1 MSALF
6 TKIALYVATD
16 EKSRNF
22 VIGLLAGL
30 LMLVYL
36 MVSLLGMVFAG
47 AAVLLD
53 DTYYYPVPGHTYISS
68 GFDPDRKHPIT
79 GKIEPHLALDFPA
92 PEGTPI
98 VASRSGVV
106 VLHGSSKEP
115 GNFITLQHDDGTY
128 TFYCH
133 CSEVLVITRA
143 EVAAGDVIA
152 LVGQT
157 GSATGPHLH
166 FEVRTP
172 EGNIDPTE
180 LLQVFE

>member
-1 MSALF
+1 MSALV

-22 VIGLLAGL
+22 VIGLVAGL

-36 MVSLLGMVFAG
+36 MTSVLDVVFAS
-47 AAVLLD
+47 AAVVLD
-53 DTYYYPVPGHTYISS
+53 DTYYYPVPGHTSISS

-79 GKIEPHLALDFPA
+79 GKKEPHLALDFPA

-98 VASRSGVV
+98 VASRSGT
-106 VLHGSSKEP
+106 VLRVGSGKEP
-115 GNFITLQHDDGTY
+115 GNYILLLHDDGAS

-133 CSEVLVITRA
+133 CSAVLVA
-143 EVAAGDVIA
+143 PQSDVAAGDVIA
-152 LVGQT
+152 LIGQT

-172 EGNIDPTE
+172 EGNIDPTG

>member
-22 VIGLLAGL
+22 IIGAVVGIFILFFFFIAILGSVLA
-30 LMLVYL
+30 
-36 MVSLLGMVFAG
+36 S
-47 AAVLLD
+47 AAVVLD
-53 DTYYYPVPGHTYISS
+53 DTYYYPVPGYTYISS

-98 VASRSGVV
+98 IASRSGVV
-106 VLHGSSKEP
+106 ALVGSSKEP

-133 CSEVLVITRA
+133 CSKILAITRSEVL
-143 EVAAGDVIA
+143 AGDVIA

-172 EGNIDPTE
+172 EGNIDPTG

>member
-22 VIGLLAGL
+22 IIGAVVGIFILFFFFIAILGSVLA
-30 LMLVYL
+30 
-36 MVSLLGMVFAG
+36 S
-47 AAVLLD
+47 AAVVLD
-53 DTYYYPVPGHTYISS
+53 DTYYYPVPGYTYISS

-98 VASRSGVV
+98 IASRSGVV
-106 VLHGSSKEP
+106 ALVGSSKEP

-133 CSEVLVITRA
+133 CSKILAITRSEVL
-143 EVAAGDVIA
+143 AGDVIA

>member
-22 VIGLLAGL
+22 IIGAVVGIFILFFFFIAILGSVLA
-30 LMLVYL
+30 
-36 MVSLLGMVFAG
+36 S
-47 AAVLLD
+47 AAVVLD
-53 DTYYYPVPGHTYISS
+53 DTYYYPVPGYTYISS

-133 CSEVLVITRA
+133 CSEILVITRA
-143 EVAAGDVIA
+143 EVAAGEPG
-152 LVGQT
+152 L
-157 GSATGPHLH
+157 
-166 FEVRTP
+166 
-172 EGNIDPTE
+172 
-180 LLQVFE
+180 

>member
-22 VIGLLAGL
+22 IIGAVVGIFILFFFFIAILGSVLA
-30 LMLVYL
+30 
-36 MVSLLGMVFAG
+36 S
-47 AAVLLD
+47 AAVVLD
-53 DTYYYPVPGHTYISS
+53 DTYYYPVPGYTYISS

-98 VASRSGVV
+98 IASRSGVV
-106 VLHGSSKEP
+106 ALVGSSKEP

-133 CSEVLVITRA
+133 CSKIVAITRSEVL
-143 EVAAGDVIA
+143 AGDVIA